1 MIDLTKPEFDIPVV
15 RVIAPGLEGIHDV
28 LGYVFGQRALNFS
41 LKQENQERQEHQKRR
56 EQIVNSQSKES
67 VIVFAGP
74 SLSRKKAL
82 EILPNADV
90 RPPAKQGDLYLAT
103 LDKPQIIVLIDGF
116 FESVPAVW
124 HKEILHAMSIG
135 IHVYGSSSMGALRA
149 AELNVFGM
157 VGSGQIYER
166 YASGEYEDDDEVA
179 LTHGPAELNY
189 MLVSR
194 AMVDLRH
201 DLAGACNE
209 GILTHA
215 QAEIL
220 EKQLKSLWYPERTH
234 TQLCSFAQDLLST
247 QHSTQGIASDKLEAL
262 RLFLK
267 QHSQSLKELDAIHLL
282 KDIAKI
288 DLNTLAAKTVSYV
301 LQENDAWYTLINDV
315 VKQRQPK
322 IDINLPSPTEP
333 IKHLEEDKLP
343 AKLRVLALER
353 AQELGIDVK
362 PWIRPAFHKVALA
375 WQCISEDN
383 RVEFEKMSQKIQALT
398 LTTQQFDQWIEREA
412 LLMAYADQIAIQ
424 AEHILDESLIR
435 TAI

>member
-1 MIDLTKPEFDIPVV
+1 M
-15 RVIAPGLEGIHDV
+15 
-28 LGYVFGQRALNFS
+28 
-41 LKQENQERQEHQKRR
+41 
-56 EQIVNSQSKES
+56 S

-74 SLSRKKAL
+74 SLSREKAL

-201 DLAGACNE
+201 DLAEAHARE
-209 GILTHA
+209 ILTST
-215 QAEIL
+215 QAEVI
-220 EKQLKSLWYPERTH
+220 EKQLKALWYPERTH

-247 QHSTQGIASDKLEAL
+247 QDIASNKLEAL

-315 VKQRQPK
+315 VKQRQTR
-322 IDINLPSPTEP
+322 IEVNLPISGEQTEL
-333 IKHLEEDKLP
+333 LEEDKLP
-343 AKLRVLALER
+343 AKLRTLALEH
-353 AQELGIDVK
+353 AQGLGIDAK

-375 WQCISEDN
+375 WQCVSEDGK
-383 RVEFEKMSQKIQALT
+383 VEFEKMSQKIQALK
-398 LTTQQFDQWIEREA
+398 LTTKQFDQWIEREA
-412 LLMAYADQIAIQ
+412 MLMAYADQIAIQ
-424 AEHILDESLIR
+424 AEHILDENLIR
-435 TAI
+435 TGMDITSTVSVS